1 MEGNLEFYSDDDSGL
16 YKDLNPDSLVRQDN
30 RLINGRW
37 KMNLNQTRII
47 LASISL
53 IEAGDNE
60 FEGYRIKGQ
69 QLIKLLDLK
78 GNSLYNQLKEDVPK
92 LMSTFIE
99 INHSDKDKEWISL
112 VSSARY
118 INGDLILKFSNEM
131 KPYLL
136 NLKAKFTQFKL
147 MDAMK
152 FKSMYALRLFLL
164 LKQFDS
170 TGWRYLTIEEL
181 RESMNLNAKKDNDLK
196 VDMYPKVNDFKKR
209 VLEPA
214 IAELNKTGFTVNVV
228 DVKDSRKIVAFKFYW
243 KDLVNLP
250 EKIIFTPV
258 DDSAEKMLL
267 RMKALKLNDRQIKYL
282 GGLIPKKIIT
292 AQELQQTVWAIEQ
305 AIKTKEIPENKKGGY
320 AYTTFKNKFN
330 LTDF

>member
-1 MEGNLEFYSDDDSGL
+1 MEGNLEFYSDDDRGL

-60 FEGYRIKGQ
+60 FEGYRIKGN
-69 QLIKLLDLK
+69 QLIKLLELK

-164 LKQFDS
+164 LKQFES

-181 RESMNLNAKKDNDLK
+181 RECMNLNATKDNELK
-196 VDMYPKVNDFKKR
+196 VDMYPKVGDFKKR

-228 DVKDSRKIVAFKFYW
+228 DVKESRKIVAFKFYW

-258 DDSAEKMLL
+258 DDAAKNLL
-267 RMKALKLNDRQIKYL
+267 SRMKALRLNDRQIKYL
-282 GGLIPKKIIT
+282 SNLVGSKVIT
-292 AQELQQTVWAIEQ
+292 NQELNRTVWGIEQ
-305 AIKTKEIPENKKGGY
+305 NITKKQIPESGKGGY
-320 AYTTFKNKFN
+320 AYKAFKNKFS